1 MPCAVFSLV
10 SLLTVAA
17 SPASAPAGVCT
28 PVPGQAISVS
38 CGSDESLYETALTE
52 LDAAPADTD
61 EPRFATP
68 AVIDCRV
75 PTVPGPLQALVGEC
89 DGTPRD
95 ASYRT
100 SRDPDS
106 ERAPG

>member
-1 MPCAVFSLV
+1 MSCAVFSLL

-17 SPASAPAGVCT
+17 PPAPAPAEAC
-28 PVPGQAISVS
+28 VPAPGPGGAIT
-38 CGSDESLYETALTE
+38 CDLTE
-52 LDAAPADTD
+52 PPGTQTDPAAPDTD
-61 EPRFATP
+61 ETRFATP

-75 PTVPGPLQALVGEC
+75 PMVPGPLQALVGEC

-106 ERAPG
+106 E